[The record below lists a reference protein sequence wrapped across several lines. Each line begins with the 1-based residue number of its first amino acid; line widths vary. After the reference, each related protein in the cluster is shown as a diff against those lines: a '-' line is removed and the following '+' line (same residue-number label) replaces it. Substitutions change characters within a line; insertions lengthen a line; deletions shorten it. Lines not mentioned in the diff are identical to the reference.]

1 MNEIVLLTRTG
12 KQFFTY
18 LKSDTKK
25 IEAAINAG
33 FREPTNEDLLAHAEK
48 LNSYSNKDALSNFL
62 SILNNTEQEFIL
74 GKIGYVEK
82 PKLEPKPEPK
92 PEQKAPKPE
101 PQKATV
107 ESTKT
112 QEPNN

>member
-1 MNEIVLLTRTG
+1 MNDTILLTRTG

-25 IEAAINAG
+25 IEAAKNAG
-33 FREPTNEDLLAHAEK
+33 FRVA
-48 LNSYSNKDALSNFL
+48 SKDEESAYLTKVGL
-62 SILNNTEQEFIL
+62 EL
-74 GKIGYVEK
+74 K
-82 PKLEPKPEPK
+82 PEPKPEPK
-92 PEQKAPKPE
+92 AKPE
-101 PQKATV
+101 PQKAAV

>member
-18 LKSDTKK
+18 LKSDAKK
-25 IEAAINAG
+25 IEAAKNAG
-33 FREPTNEDLLAHAEK
+33 FRVA
-48 LNSYSNKDALSNFL
+48 SKDEESAYLTKVGL
-62 SILNNTEQEFIL
+62 
-74 GKIGYVEK
+74 
-82 PKLEPKPEPK
+82 EPK

-107 ESTKT
+107 EPTET
-112 QEPNN
+112 QKSNN

>member
-1 MNEIVLLTRTG
+1 MNDTILLTRTG

-25 IEAAINAG
+25 IEAAKKAG
-33 FREPTNEDLLAHAEK
+33 FRVA
-48 LNSYSNKDALSNFL
+48 SKDEESAYLTKVGL
-62 SILNNTEQEFIL
+62 EL
-74 GKIGYVEK
+74 K
-82 PKLEPKPEPK
+82 PEPKPEPK
-92 PEQKAPKPE
+92 AKPE
-101 PQKATV
+101 PQKAAV

>member
-18 LKSDTKK
+18 LKSDAKK
-25 IEAAINAG
+25 IEAAKNAG
-33 FREPTNEDLLAHAEK
+33 FRVA
-48 LNSYSNKDALSNFL
+48 SKDEEAAYL
-62 SILNNTEQEFIL
+62 TKV
-74 GKIGYVEK
+74 G
-82 PKLEPKPEPK
+82 LEPKPEPK
-92 PEQKAPKPE
+92 AKTE
-101 PQKATV
+101 PQKAAV

>member
-33 FREPTNEDLLAHAEK
+33 FRVATKDETEHYLEK
-48 LNSYSNKDALSNFL
+48 LGLTLVEYGWDQFSNEVGNYVKSET
-62 SILNNTEQEFIL
+62 NTI
-74 GKIGYVEK
+74 K
-82 PKLEPKPEPK
+82 PETEIEPKPKPEPK
-92 PEQKAPKPE
+92 AKTDQKPE
-101 PQKATV
+101 TPKATV
-107 ESTKT
+107 EPTET
-112 QEPNN
+112 QKSNN

>member
-33 FREPTNEDLLAHAEK
+33 FRVA
-48 LNSYSNKDALSNFL
+48 SKDEEAAYLTKVGL
-62 SILNNTEQEFIL
+62 ET
-74 GKIGYVEK
+74 
-82 PKLEPKPEPK
+82 KLEPKTEPK
-92 PEQKAPKPE
+92 AP
-101 PQKATV
+101 KATV
-107 ESTKT
+107 EPTETQKT
-112 QEPNN
+112 NN